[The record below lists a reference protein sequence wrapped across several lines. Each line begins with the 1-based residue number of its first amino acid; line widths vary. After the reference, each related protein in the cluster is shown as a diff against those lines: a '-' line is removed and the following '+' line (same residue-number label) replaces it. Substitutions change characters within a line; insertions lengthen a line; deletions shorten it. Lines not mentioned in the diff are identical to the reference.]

1 MALKFVFAMIRQ
13 IYHIGRPVW
22 APAARRLNIIM
33 LDFFN

>member
-13 IYHIGRPVW
+13 IFHIGRPVW